1 MKRTPLFWSVFGAD
15 VARRAGL
22 RKSDWRFGTG
32 GADAWWDCAVRDAI
46 GTAAEAERAYQRLV
60 DGGEISGDATEAYP
74 GPDDTG
80 PYFQNPR
87 DRIAILSLF
96 RAQCLWDDLGDAGN
110 DLETLAKLAGIDLP
124 EDEESD
130 TGVDLDAL
138 EALGA
143 VDLRE
148 LLQRPQQPRG

>member
-32 GADAWWDCAVRDAI
+32 GADAWWDCAVQDAM

-60 DGGEISGDATEAYP
+60 DRGEISGDATEAY
-74 GPDDTG
+74 
-80 PYFQNPR
+80 FQHPR

-96 RAQCLWDDLGDAGN
+96 RALCLWDNIGDAGN
-110 DLETLAKLAGIDLP
+110 DLETLAKLAGIELP

-138 EALGA
+138 EAMGA
-143 VDLRE
+143 MDLRE
-148 LLQRPQQPRG
+148 LLQRPQEPRG